1 MCPEGEL
8 LLRYSAGDIDD
19 TTGSSVAVEDRGW
32 AFEHFDAL
40 DIVEV
45 AQRVRVDR
53 GAFVTYPID
62 HVDRVVEAT
71 DGDFTESPVAG
82 LHLHGRYE
90 AHSIG
95 DLSDG
100 TL

>member
-8 LLRYSAGDIDD
+8 LLWYSAGDIDD
-19 TTGSSVAVEDRGW
+19 TTGSSVAVEDRGR
-32 AFEHFDAL
+32 AFEHLDAL

-62 HVDRVVEAT
+62 HIDGVVEAT
-71 DGDFTESPVAG
+71 DGYLTEGSVAG